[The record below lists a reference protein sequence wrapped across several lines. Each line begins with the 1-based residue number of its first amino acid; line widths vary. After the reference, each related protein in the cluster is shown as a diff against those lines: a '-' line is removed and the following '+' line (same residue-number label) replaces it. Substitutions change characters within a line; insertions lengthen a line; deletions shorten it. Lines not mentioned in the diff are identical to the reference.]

1 MITKHDQIFLCT
13 LRIQETFIYKQLIL
27 PEYSPQQTISTQ
39 NHSWAF
45 YLKSHS
51 THNMGAQATRL
62 AVPELKVST
71 PCNTA
76 LVPDEMSKWMLDC
89 MHEQLKIDQAKA
101 DKAKADK
108 ANADELQPD
117 ELEAVKSKAARDARK
132 RKSTEMEEE
141 HHTDHHAVNHRNHH
155 VKVKRQRVEMPT
167 IPEEPEEL

>member
-1 MITKHDQIFLCT
+1 
-13 LRIQETFIYKQLIL
+13 
-27 PEYSPQQTISTQ
+27 
-39 NHSWAF
+39 
-45 YLKSHS
+45 
-51 THNMGAQATRL
+51 MGAQATRL

-89 MHEQLKIDQAKA
+89 MHEQLKLDQARA
-101 DKAKADK
+101 DQAKADK

-117 ELEAVKSKAARDARK
+117 ELEAVKSKAARDGRRRK

-141 HHTDHHAVNHRNHH
+141 HHTDHHGVNHRNYR
-155 VKVKRQRVEMPT
+155 VLKVKRQRVEMPT